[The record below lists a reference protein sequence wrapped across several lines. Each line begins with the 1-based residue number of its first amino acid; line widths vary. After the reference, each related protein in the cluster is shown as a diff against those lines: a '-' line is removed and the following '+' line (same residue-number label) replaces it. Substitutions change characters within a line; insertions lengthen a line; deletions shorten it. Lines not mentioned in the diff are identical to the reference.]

1 MKKNLRLLCLG
12 LAAAT
17 ITCGFAQEDKTSLLK
32 NADMEQGVKGWSFDG
47 TDVVGKDTKNP
58 SVKIGFH
65 GMSNGVQEA
74 WHSNV
79 SNPLG
84 DSYVMQRLSNLPSG
98 TYVFG
103 AYAAAAKQHNRNDVC
118 ERNAEGGHILIE
130 NAKGEKV
137 HQYSDWWS
145 NRDSIYGVVLFA
157 NDDTVRVATD
167 NPDLSERGEFW
178 GHSSKFNV
186 AVTLTDEDV
195 RKGYLD
201 VGMRVSSTNA
211 NYIVWDNATLYYFDN
226 MSEAEALDA
235 MAEIDMT
242 KAAEIA
248 DTLTKDYVMQKDT
261 LVNLK
266 AAIAAAAAKTSTA
279 ATLWDDSEE
288 LFINAGLARRSI
300 TDYANLK
307 KNVETATKVL
317 GYEVMYTADYLPML
331 EEALEEAQAAYDAA
345 ELDRKGL
352 TELRN
357 GLNYYV
363 AAVKFDSVYV
373 ASDDLFAFME
383 EVKNLE
389 GQPGGYSAQQYATLD
404 VLYEELLDT
413 MAYFEENWGL
423 PYEEDLFNPNN
434 LWPYVARVYATIQN
448 VKDNPMTSDFTKMPV
463 VIPAGEDGRVEG
475 TTLVASGAYNGL
487 YEYTSQLF
495 TFAEPVENL
504 KITVKKS
511 ANGGSF
517 FSLSK
522 LAFYDADGELIEL
535 TEDNVSSEYD
545 HNKING
551 EGNDGQGVPGMLDD
565 DAATYF
571 HSAWANS
578 PAGYHSLDIVLPDG
592 GYTAFSFQMISRKGQ
607 PHQFPG
613 EIEVSTPM
621 PNRASLETLL
631 ARAKAYNAYSNGEVG
646 FYAKDFSYLTDLVI
660 EIETALEGYPSEEDC
675 KKYENRLRTA
685 IAQFD
690 ADMDKAVNLPVP
702 GKEYHIVSGL
712 PGFYEKQFVEKAI
725 TVHTDTVKS
734 LWWESAA
741 ADSLNQKFVFDP
753 ILVDDEHYI
762 YNETKNNA
770 DGTTTVIPYYA
781 YTVKNVATGLYID
794 SAFINNNIRLASE
807 ATDTV
812 FLKPLGRG
820 QWNIIVRDEVFHAG
834 DHYSGSYSEA
844 KGNYGGTYGVGSAIV
859 AWGEGIDSP
868 SSWFIREMPEL
879 PLTQLVAAGEYKS
892 ECFHFAPANTITL
905 TAEGCA
911 FENLAL
917 YDLYGQAIAIDTIVV
932 DGGKAT
938 ITTPNN
944 IVGCA
949 FGFNN
954 KEGVASVEF
963 NAFVYNPAIE
973 ALQAAYDAAVAV
985 APVEGNDVMQYADIT
1000 AYTAAIAEAEAML
1013 ETGAS
1018 DAEIEAMVKKLED
1031 VVAALVPNMPEA
1043 GKYYYIYSALDK
1055 FELNHGYRMALYTK
1069 ESMLNWAQENDC
1081 EWNRYW
1087 QFEPATEGE
1096 LKAVLGEKYDASV
1109 KAYYIKSVA
1118 TGEYIGKADGQS
1130 THIPMTSEKGETV
1143 PYTITSLKEGNA
1155 VAIAGVNNAGHR
1167 LHGAGHGEGANKAGT
1182 VVYWNSGLGTASMWA
1197 ISEAQ
1202 YDATDIDFSEI
1213 EPETAVV
1220 KGTFDLFGR
1229 RVVAPTAPGIYIIDG
1244 RKKLVK

>member
-47 TDVVGKDTKNP
+47 TDVVGKNSKPAST
-58 SVKIGFH
+58 KIGFH

-74 WHSNV
+74 WHPNV

-130 NAKGEKV
+130 NAKGEKI

-186 AVTLTDEDV
+186 AVTLTDQDV
-195 RKGYLD
+195 RKGWLD
-201 VGMRVSSTNA
+201 VGMRVSGTNA

-357 GLNYYV
+357 ELNYYV

-373 ASDDLFAFME
+373 AWDDLLLFME

-389 GQPGGYSAQQYATLD
+389 GQPGGYSAQQYATLEA
-404 VLYEELLDT
+404 LSEELIDT

-448 VKDNPMTSDFTKMPV
+448 VKDNPMTSDFTTFPIEIPV
-463 VIPAGEDGRVEG
+463 GEDGFVQGAEKNSDNFMTWTSPLYTFENAVEMF
-475 TTLVASGAYNGL
+475 TISVVKSQSG
-487 YEYTSQLF
+487 ER
-495 TFAEPVENL
+495 TFAL
-504 KITVKKS
+504 S
-511 ANGGSF
+511 
-517 FSLSK
+517 SLE
-522 LAFYDADGELIEL
+522 FYDADGELIEM
-535 TEDNVSSEYD
+535 TADNVQTDYC
-545 HNKING
+545 HNTLTGSK
-551 EGNDGQGVPGMLDD
+551 DGDGLPALFDGDPT
-565 DAATYF
+565 TY
-571 HSAWANS
+571 
-578 PAGYHSLDIVLPDG
+578 YHSVWGTIPEGDPNLNITLPNG
-592 GYTAFSFQMISRKGQ
+592 GYDAFSFKMVARSADHARV
-607 PHQFPG
+607 FPA
-613 EIEVSTPM
+613 EMYLSAPM
-621 PNRASLETLL
+621 PNRASLETVL

-685 IAQFD
+685 IGQFD
-690 ADMDKAVNLPVP
+690 ADLDKAVNLPVP

-762 YNETKNNA
+762 YNETKDNA
-770 DGTTTVIPYYA
+770 DGTTTATPYYA

-820 QWNIIVRDEVFHAG
+820 QWNIIVRGSVFHAG
-834 DHYSGSYSEA
+834 DHYSGSYSES

-917 YDLYGQAIAIDTIVV
+917 YDLYGKAIAVDTIVV

-954 KEGVASVEF
+954 KEGVASVVF

-1043 GKYYYIYSALDK
+1043 GKYYYIYNALDK

-1069 ESMLNWAQENDC
+1069 ESMLHWAQENDC

-1096 LKAVLGEKYDASV
+1096 LKAVLGDNYNASV

-1118 TGEYIGKADGQS
+1118 TGEYIGKADGGS
-1130 THIPMTSEKGETV
+1130 VHLPMTSEKGETV

-1182 VVYWNSGLGTASMWA
+1182 VVYWNSGLGSSSMWA

-1229 RVVAPTAPGIYIIDG
+1229 RIAAPTAPGIYIIDG